1 VSRPIDEVLR
11 EAETLVDAGT
21 RELLVISQDTS
32 AYGVDLGYAEAP
44 WRDRMRPARLTALCE
59 ALGELGVWVRLHYVY
74 PYPHVDE
81 IMPLMAEGK
90 LLPYLDVPFQ
100 HASNRIL
107 KAMRRPAAEEK
118 TLERI
123 RQWRKQVPDLT
134 LRSTFIVGFPGET
147 ETDFESLLNWLD
159 AAELDRVGCF
169 KYEPV
174 SGAAANALPD
184 AVPDDLK
191 EERWHRL
198 MSAQQTISARRLRQR
213 VGSVI
218 SVLVDEIDGDGGIG
232 RSQGDA
238 PEIDGKVFLRGRD
251 LSVGALIDAQVERAG
266 EYDLWATAIET

>member
-1 VSRPIDEVLR
+1 
-11 EAETLVDAGT
+11 
-21 RELLVISQDTS
+21 
-32 AYGVDLGYAEAP
+32 
-44 WRDRMRPARLTALCE
+44 
-59 ALGELGVWVRLHYVY
+59 
-74 PYPHVDE
+74 
-81 IMPLMAEGK
+81 MADGK

-107 KAMRRPAAEEK
+107 KAMRRPAAEER

-123 RQWRKQVPDLT
+123 RQWRKQVPALT

-147 ETDFESLLNWLD
+147 EADFESLLNWLD

-198 MSAQQTISARRLRQR
+198 MSAQQAISARRLQQR
-213 VGSVI
+213 VGGVI
-218 SVLVDEIDGDGGIG
+218 SVLVDEIDGDDGIG

-238 PEIDGKVFLRGRD
+238 PEIDGKVFLRGRN
-251 LSVGALIDAQVERAG
+251 LSVGALVDAEVVRAG
-266 EYDLWATAIET
+266 EYDLWATAIEA